1 MNEHPEGPIFVECE
15 DDCEVNDEG
24 PDVEHAVVM
33 GQAAPGALDLQHS
46 SLEVL
51 HGCLNLIFYDGINL
65 KFVFKCKKV
74 IAS

>member
-33 GQAAPGALDLQHS
+33 SQAAPSALDL
-46 SLEVL
+46 
-51 HGCLNLIFYDGINL
+51 
-65 KFVFKCKKV
+65 
-74 IAS
+74 